1 MGLLFQ
7 PTTLSDTTHSCT
19 CDHAILKHKAI
30 LLYEVGYHGKDKEY
44 ILTGREASNS
54 ASFSFIYFSPSFI
67 TFLTISIACLILF
80 FFFQQT
86 APLSMGAVGEIPAN
100 AS

>member
-44 ILTGREASNS
+44 IWTGREASNS
-54 ASFSFIYFSPSFI
+54 ASFPSFI